1 MPSDRDFAKQK
12 NEIGKQQKEALK
24 LLLEFIHVSSSP
36 NLNRNLAAFAPKPS
50 CSATARRTRV
60 RRNALALALLAIA
73 VAASASAG
81 ERRLAGAPG
90 PADESPKQEQGP
102 GRLGAA
108 DAGLRID
115 LPPALRRDEEATA
128 RTAREPG
135 PLRIG
140 FHREAPKAFRGNLLP
155 RLAWVEM
162 GDGAL
167 AAVLLVSS
175 PQASSIR
182 LALRADLPSG
192 GALRFFHPEG
202 NERNLLVDPVVT
214 AEELRSLAGAPDA
227 QSAKEAEM
235 FWSPSVPGDLIGVEI
250 RLPSQAARQSASL
263 RLEKIA
269 HRFAGANPDPTPS
282 TLRASQ

>member
-1 MPSDRDFAKQK
+1 MPSGRDFAKQK
-12 NEIGKQQKEALK
+12 SEIGKQQKEALK
-24 LLLEFIHVSSSP
+24 LLLGFIHVPRSP
-36 NLNRNLAAFAPKPS
+36 NLNRNLAAFAPMPS

-90 PADESPKQEQGP
+90 PADEFPKQEQQRD
-102 GRLGAA
+102 RLGAA

-115 LPPALRRDEEATA
+115 LPPAPRRGEEATA
-128 RTAREPG
+128 L
-135 PLRIG
+135 LRIG

-182 LALRADLPSG
+182 VALSADLPPG
-192 GALRFFHPEG
+192 GTLRFFHPEG

-214 AEELRSLAGAPDA
+214 AEELRSLAGAPHA
-227 QSAKEAEM
+227 ESAKEAEM
-235 FWSPSVPGDLIGVEI
+235 FWSPSVQGDLIGVEI
-250 RLPSQAARQSASL
+250 SLPSQAARQRASL

-269 HRFAGANPDPTPS
+269 HRFAGANPGPTPS

>member
-24 LLLEFIHVSSSP
+24 LLLEFIHVSRSS
-36 NLNRNLAAFAPKPS
+36 NLNRNLAAFAPMPS
-50 CSATARRTRV
+50 CSAAARRTRV
-60 RRNALALALLAIA
+60 RRNALALALLAA
-73 VAASASAG
+73 LVVASALGS
-81 ERRLAGAPG
+81 EPRLAGAPG
-90 PADESPKQEQGP
+90 PAGESPKQEQGP

-108 DAGLRID
+108 DAALRID
-115 LPPALRRDEEATA
+115 LPPALRRERATA
-128 RTAREPG
+128 GIARETA